1 VCKKRERERECVKE
15 KGTTHD
21 KVERKCVCLM
31 KTYHACNSE
40 RESEVRRY
48 TEIYC
53 VVVCNGERETPS
65 TWPREVWKTRERRG
79 RERRMEKMEAWGG
92 REGVFVIERSPRDR
106 VGTIWVGDRETMCVC
121 DRKIPRKRTRY
132 A

>member
-1 VCKKRERERECVKE
+1 MCVKE
-15 KGTTHD
+15 KETTHD

-31 KTYHACNSE
+31 KKYHACIFG

-48 TEIYC
+48 MEIYC

-65 TWPREVWKTRERRG
+65 TWPREVWRTRERG
-79 RERRMEKMEAWGG
+79 LERRMEKMEAWGG

-106 VGTIWVGDRETMCVC
+106 EGTILVGYRETRCVC
-121 DRKIPRKRTRY
+121 DRKIPQERSR
-132 A
+132 